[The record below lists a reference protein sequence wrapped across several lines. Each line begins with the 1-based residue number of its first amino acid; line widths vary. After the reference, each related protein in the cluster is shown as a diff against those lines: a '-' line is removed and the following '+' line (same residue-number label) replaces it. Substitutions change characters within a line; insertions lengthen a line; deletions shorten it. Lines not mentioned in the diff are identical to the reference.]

1 MVGPDTLLP
10 VDSRPMA
17 LAMEKGQRRSY
28 HRAPRLCR
36 TGVSFRN
43 DRPRLRR
50 CARGFVCKSCWVCAL
65 VVSCMNAC
73 QSIRPVCVRV
83 RVCVY
88 GGAGHARSV
97 GRSRSIDRSIALSIG
112 GRRLKRSFLTLVKVA
127 RPGNACSM
135 LDSTTRPDYSQLFPL
150 GRKVSARVFG
160 MI

>member
-17 LAMEKGQRRSY
+17 LAMEKGHRRSY

-50 CARGFVCKSCWVCAL
+50 CTGFVCKSCWVCAL

-73 QSIRPVCVRV
+73 QSVRCVCTCVCV
-83 RVCVY
+83 
-88 GGAGHARSV
+88 GARRIAGTHGLSGV
-97 GRSRSIDRSIALSIG
+97 HDRSIDRFVDRWTSIETF
-112 GRRLKRSFLTLVKVA
+112 FLDAGKSGA
-127 RPGNACSM
+127 AW
-135 LDSTTRPDYSQLFPL
+135 
-150 GRKVSARVFG
+150 
-160 MI
+160 